1 LHFVYKKGL
10 RERRNCK
17 KLRKMNLAERVLPIF
32 EAHKNEEE
40 IEIEIRLGKHNGSL
54 FDTNVGKDTWKR
66 VLAGLKKYDGW
77 ESVKT
82 TTADVYYNDAN
93 NVRITCDEESGEQ
106 TMIQKISVIKEDFK
120 RDPLDVRFCV
130 AREIPTSG
138 EYEMDRKRSKTRH
151 SFVRK
156 NLSIDM
162 TISSGDNVDM
172 DSEEEAMYQIE
183 MEIVKPSDVDS
194 IYKFQNI
201 LQKIDDLCKL
211 IPQ

>member
-1 LHFVYKKGL
+1 MDLTEK
-10 RERRNCK
+10 
-17 KLRKMNLAERVLPIF
+17 VLPIF
-32 EAHKNEEE
+32 EAHKNEED

-66 VLAGLKKYDGW
+66 VLKGLKKYDGW

-82 TTADVYYNDAN
+82 TSADVYYNDAN

-106 TMIQKISVIKEDFK
+106 TMIQKISVIKDDFK

-138 EYEMDRKRSKTRH
+138 EYDMDRKRTKTRH

-211 IPQ
+211 ISQ

>member
-1 LHFVYKKGL
+1 
-10 RERRNCK
+10 
-17 KLRKMNLAERVLPIF
+17 MNLTERVLPIF
-32 EAHKNEEE
+32 EAHKGEGD

-66 VLAGLKKYDGW
+66 VLKGLKKYDGW

-183 MEIVKPSDVDS
+183 MEIVKPSEVDS